1 MLVNIYDDL
10 VRKVLSLMAPGL
22 LAQWYS
28 GRTSKYLPSS
38 NNCHS
43 IYYIANLFFFFFFFD
58 KILFCSQQFEIL
70 DNLVYVW
77 YKFGSYILLAV
88 KLIIVIIN

>member
-1 MLVNIYDDL
+1 MLVNIYYDL

-22 LAQWYS
+22 LAQRCS

-43 IYYIANLFFFFFFFD
+43 IYYIANFFFFFFFD

-77 YKFGSYILLAV
+77 YKFGSYILVAV